1 MSEKRIPVYTAKD
14 IITVDDIRRGDMMKL
29 GRDGVVGC
37 SAFSGA
43 DYESVLS
50 DAMNDTGYGIV
61 KGIADDR
68 CFRVEKGDVISIMP
82 YIIIRQKKPQLLS
95 PRHREIFDSILLTLY
110 IDKVISWMEENG
122 HDTSARCIPEIAEYL
137 FWHFNPE
144 KELESEIERLYI
156 DSLPE
161 PEGFIRKLQK
171 AREDDSITPVSF
183 LVEVLANAYGTG
195 YSSWIDECTYDSS
208 AELSFAPE
216 FERPTME
223 ERMAENIIRGTL
235 TVIADP
241 DGYGPK
247 PMKPTMESWEKFL
260 RRLNK
265 DEKLKD
271 IRDAYLD
278 EADDAETADAILQLW
293 LLDDINFS

>member
-14 IITVDDIRRGDMMKL
+14 IITVDDIRRGDMKKL
-29 GRDGVVGC
+29 GKDGVVGC

-68 CFRVEKGDVISIMP
+68 CFRVEKGDMVSIMP

-95 PRHREIFDSILLTLY
+95 PRHREIFDSILLTLF

-122 HDTSARCIPEIAEYL
+122 HDTSAGCIPEIAEYL

-183 LVEVLANAYGTG
+183 LIEVLANAYGTG

-208 AELSFAPE
+208 AELS
-216 FERPTME
+216 
-223 ERMAENIIRGTL
+223 
-235 TVIADP
+235 
-241 DGYGPK
+241 
-247 PMKPTMESWEKFL
+247 
-260 RRLNK
+260 
-265 DEKLKD
+265 
-271 IRDAYLD
+271 
-278 EADDAETADAILQLW
+278 
-293 LLDDINFS
+293 